1 MVKEEHIDHTNNICR
16 YGINKSDKM
25 VR

>member
-1 MVKEEHIDHTNNICR
+1 MVKEEHIDHTNNSCR
-16 YGINKSDKM
+16 YGINKSDKL